1 MMKVAVVKVI
11 DVTCVLDCG
20 VAALWTVLV
29 PLVRMN
35 FWVFHKKGLKQSE
48 RLLSRSKITIPN
60 AARRP
65 VIRQESIKF

>member
-1 MMKVAVVKVI
+1 VAVVKVI
-11 DVTCVLDCG
+11 DVTCVPDCG
-20 VAALWTVLV
+20 VATLWTVLV
-29 PLVRMN
+29 TLVRMN